1 MKIFLLSLLIFVL
14 NINTDAQN
22 LHLNLFA
29 GTSNYSGD
37 LQDKGFTLSQSHFA
51 GGFGVSYDITDHFSV
66 QSALTF
72 GTISANDKYG
82 RNKAR
87 NLNFNSAISEVN
99 VGVQYFITPLSEH
112 VLTPYVFAG
121 LAVYHFNP
129 YTTDTAGAKTYLKPL
144 STEGEGFIQG
154 KNNYNLTQFAI
165 PFGAGVKFSLSDNVN
180 VGLEMGYRKL
190 FTDYLDDVSTTYVD
204 QSALLAGRG
213 TEAVE
218 LAFRGD
224 ELKNAATTY
233 PAGGTLRGSSTH
245 KDWYYFTGLT
255 ASFRLFTGNGLGSG
269 TGKHAKY
276 GCPANVN

>member
-1 MKIFLLSLLIFVL
+1 MKIFLLSLLVSVL
-14 NINTDAQN
+14 VINTNAQN

-129 YTTDTAGAKTYLKPL
+129 YTTDTVGAKTYLKPL

-180 VGLEMGYRKL
+180 VGLELGYRKL
-190 FTDYLDDVSTTYVD
+190 FTDYLDDVSSTYVD
-204 QSALLAGRG
+204 QATLLTNRG
-213 TEAVE
+213 SEAVE
-218 LAFRGD
+218 LAYRGN
-224 ELKNAATTY
+224 ELKNGNPY
-233 PAGGTLRGSSTH
+233 PAGGSVRGGPKH

-269 TGKHAKY
+269 TGKHTKY